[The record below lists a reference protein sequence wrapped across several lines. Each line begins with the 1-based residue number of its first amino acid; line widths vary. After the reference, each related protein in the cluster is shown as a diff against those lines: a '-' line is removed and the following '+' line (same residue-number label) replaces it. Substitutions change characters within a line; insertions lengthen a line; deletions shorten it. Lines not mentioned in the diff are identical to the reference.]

1 MAPEASA
8 AQRAYSEI
16 KRMILEGVLPARA
29 RLDMEDLAR
38 MLGLSSMPVRLALS
52 LLSAERLV
60 RPGEHAAYEV
70 ALWSA
75 PELAELY
82 EWRGML
88 LNLALPSKAAGSE
101 LKRVSRTQP
110 YAQAVASAMRL
121 LEDHANANLKRAARN
136 ADERLH
142 AARMVEAEVLADVE
156 REFATL
162 IDAIAERSRRTN
174 ALVRSYLRRRIQ
186 NAEALRARI
195 ALKALPDNG
204 GAH

>member
-174 ALVRSYLRRRIQ
+174 ALVKSYLRRRIQ
-186 NAEALRARI
+186 NAEALRAQI

>member
-16 KRMILEGVLPARA
+16 KRMILKGVLPARA

-174 ALVRSYLRRRIQ
+174 ALVKSYLRRRIQ
-186 NAEALRARI
+186 NAEALRAQI

>member
-75 PELAELY
+75 HELAELY

-101 LKRVSRTQP
+101 LKRTARTQP
-110 YAQAVASAMRL
+110 YAQAVASVMRL
-121 LEDHANANLKRAARN
+121 LETEANANLKRAALN

-142 AARMVEAEVLADVE
+142 AARMIEAEVLGDVAG
-156 REFATL
+156 EFAAL
-162 IDAIAERSRRTN
+162 VDAIAERSRRQST
-174 ALVRSYLRRRIQ
+174 LVRSYQRRRFE
-186 NAEALRARI
+186 NAESLRERIALRA
-195 ALKALPDNG
+195 LPQNG
-204 GAH
+204 GAG

>member
-16 KRMILEGVLPARA
+16 KRMILEGVLAARA

-38 MLGLSSMPVRLALS
+38 ILGLSSMPVRLALN

-174 ALVRSYLRRRIQ
+174 ALVKSYLRRRIQ